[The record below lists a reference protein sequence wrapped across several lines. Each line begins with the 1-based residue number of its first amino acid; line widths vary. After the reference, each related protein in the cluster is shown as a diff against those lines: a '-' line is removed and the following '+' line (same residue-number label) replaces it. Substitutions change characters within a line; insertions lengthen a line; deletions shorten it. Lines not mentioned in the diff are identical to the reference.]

1 MENRRYQVFA
11 SEHILILQLP
21 AFFVIRELVEHGTD
35 QRRTVFGCLVI
46 QLFDVIVHADADV
59 VIFFHDPV
67 IFFSIAPQFIGLA
80 GIQVAAAKITVI
92 ERWNVVRSAVAVHTE
107 NSRVN
112 GKLIPADQKLLEI
125 RVVDIICHK
134 AADIGC
140 PPWNAGKTHIK
151 AGLELIIEG
160 FKGTRHIA
168 GPYNIS
174 VFLASGPGAAKQV
187 YNIFFSFCFHAVIE
201 DTAVQLRIDIAAG
214 KSRSVDIAVMIEIV
228 NAEIRF

>member
-1 MENRRYQVFA
+1 M
-11 SEHILILQLP
+11 
-21 AFFVIRELVEHGTD
+21 
-35 QRRTVFGCLVI
+35 
-46 QLFDVIVHADADV
+46 HADADV
-59 VIFFHDPV
+59 VIFLHDPV

-80 GIQVAAAKITVI
+80 GIQVAAAKIAVI

-134 AADIGC
+134 ATDIGC

-201 DTAVQLRIDIAAG
+201 DTAVHLRIDIAAG

>member
-1 MENRRYQVFA
+1 MMED
-11 SEHILILQLP
+11 IWLLLK
-21 AFFVIRELVEHGTD
+21 LMD
-35 QRRTVFGCLVI
+35 
-46 QLFDVIVHADADV
+46 
-59 VIFFHDPV
+59 HDPV
-67 IFFSIAPQFIGLA
+67 ILLAVAPELVGLA
-80 GIQVAAAKITVI
+80 GVEVSAAPVAVIQG
-92 ERWNVVRSAVAVHTE
+92 RNVVGASIAVHTE
-107 NSRVN
+107 NCGVN

-140 PPWNAGKTHIK
+140 PPRNAGKTHIK

-214 KSRSVDIAVMIEIV
+214 KSRSVHI
-228 NAEIRF
+228 

>member
-1 MENRRYQVFA
+1 MC
-11 SEHILILQLP
+11 
-21 AFFVIRELVEHGTD
+21 IRD
-35 QRRTVFGCLVI
+35 R
-46 QLFDVIVHADADV
+46 
-59 VIFFHDPV
+59 
-67 IFFSIAPQFIGLA
+67 
-80 GIQVAAAKITVI
+80 
-92 ERWNVVRSAVAVHTE
+92 
-107 NSRVN
+107 
-112 GKLIPADQKLLEI
+112 
-125 RVVDIICHK
+125 
-134 AADIGC
+134 
-140 PPWNAGKTHIK
+140 
-151 AGLELIIEG
+151 IIEG